1 MRGNP
6 CVPCKSSCASEEW
19 EKEGLGLYVSSCPHT
34 LVQNATRCLRSSV
47 GKNSSSVTTFF
58 FLVQT
63 RIHRERC
70 WPDSFERVVLAFN
83 VTALFKMY
91 IKTSSVT
98 FWEQLSRVS
107 GDEGMGDAHSLYCC
121 PDRTE
126 IMLPRMLMRSA
137 RMKADS
143 SA

>member
-1 MRGNP
+1 MRVNP
-6 CVPCKSSCASEEW
+6 CVPCSCAAEEW
-19 EKEGLGLYVSSCPHT
+19 EKGLSLYESSCPHT
-34 LVQNATRCLRSSV
+34 PLQNATRCLRSSV

-70 WPDSFERVVLAFN
+70 WPDSFERVVLAFK

-107 GDEGMGDAHSLYCC
+107 GGERMGDAQSLYCC

-126 IMLPRMLMRSA
+126 IMLPSMLMRSA
-137 RMKADS
+137 RMEVDS

>member
-1 MRGNP
+1 M
-6 CVPCKSSCASEEW
+6 CAVQSSCATEVW
-19 EKEGLGLYVSSCPHT
+19 EKEGLGMYISRCPHT
-34 LVQNATRCLRSSV
+34 LAQNATSCLHSSV

-63 RIHRERC
+63 RIRRERC
-70 WPDSFERVVLAFN
+70 WPDSFQRAVLAFT

-91 IKTSSVT
+91 TKTSAMT

-107 GDEGMGDAHSLYCC
+107 GGEGMGDAHSLYSR

-137 RMKADS
+137 RMAVDS
-143 SA
+143 RA